1 MVSIPHQI
9 ETKCLTRVKSIYGM
23 RKDIGTAADGAFRRT
38 VVFHF
43 TCKVEIGAVSRPGI
57 EAQIAIK
64 M

>member
-23 RKDIGTAADGAFRRT
+23 RKEFETTADSAFARP
-38 VVFHF
+38 VVFRDG
-43 TCKVEIGAVSRPGI
+43 CKDDLDVEVIRGI
-57 EAQIAIK
+57 EAQIAIQ